1 LRLQTRPAKSFTQK
15 KGKQNTGEKPMNDF
29 SFSSCIQHTYI
40 TWKKEF
46 VLKVDYPMKIFV
58 R

>member
-1 LRLQTRPAKSFTQK
+1 
-15 KGKQNTGEKPMNDF
+15 MNDF